1 MVEEGGVEP
10 PFFPNFT
17 MQLSCCPAKTLAIK
31 SRPASVRLLRAPC
44 IPATSKLPGYVA
56 RLVVNPD
63 SFYPLKT
70 KLMANIKYFS
80 LKILIFAIKF
90 MFHL

>member
-10 PFFPNFT
+10 PY
-17 MQLSCCPAKTLAIK
+17 
-31 SRPASVRLLRAPC
+31 
-44 IPATSKLPGYVA
+44 IPTTSKLPGYVA

-80 LKILIFAIKF
+80 LKMLIFAPKF
-90 MFHL
+90 MFHLLIYHLWHFTY

>member
-10 PFFPNFT
+10 PY
-17 MQLSCCPAKTLAIK
+17 
-31 SRPASVRLLRAPC
+31 
-44 IPATSKLPGYVA
+44 IPATSWLPGNVA

-80 LKILIFAIKF
+80 LKILIFATKY
-90 MFHL
+90 MFH

>member
-10 PFFPNFT
+10 PY
-17 MQLSCCPAKTLAIK
+17 
-31 SRPASVRLLRAPC
+31 
-44 IPATSKLPGYVA
+44 IPATSILPGNVA

-70 KLMANIKYFS
+70 KLMANIKYSFAQNAYLCTQIHVS
-80 LKILIFAIKF
+80 LINLSLMALYVLEFQAEFQTVLPEEELKRKL
-90 MFHL
+90 

>member
-10 PFFPNFT
+10 PH
-17 MQLSCCPAKTLAIK
+17 
-31 SRPASVRLLRAPC
+31 
-44 IPATSKLPGYVA
+44 IPATSKLPGNVA

-70 KLMANIKYFS
+70 KLMANIKYSFAQNAYLCAKIHVS
-80 LKILIFAIKF
+80 LKIYIAYDYK
-90 MFHL
+90 

>member
-10 PFFPNFT
+10 PY
-17 MQLSCCPAKTLAIK
+17 
-31 SRPASVRLLRAPC
+31 
-44 IPATSKLPGYVA
+44 IPATSILPGNVA

-70 KLMANIKYFS
+70 KLMTNIKYFFAQNAYLCTQIHVS
-80 LKILIFAIKF
+80 LINYINYGYIYCYLRNCTEC
-90 MFHL
+90 

>member
-17 MQLSCCPAKTLAIK
+17 MQLSCELIRAFNPCR
-31 SRPASVRLLRAPC
+31 SLRAPC

-80 LKILIFAIKF
+80 LKMLIFASKY

>member
-10 PFFPNFT
+10 PFFLMLPCSYHGLIRAFNPYR
-17 MQLSCCPAKTLAIK
+17 S
-31 SRPASVRLLRAPC
+31 LRAPC
-44 IPATSKLPGYVA
+44 IPATSMLPGNVA

-70 KLMANIKYFS
+70 KLMANIKSFS
-80 LKILIFAIKF
+80 LKMLIFAPKF